1 MKNFGVFFKR
11 TVFFLA
17 TNFIITATLF
27 IVANLVM
34 NHFQIE
40 VQGLNFY
47 IIFYSI
53 IGMGGS
59 FISLWMSKSL
69 AIRAMGVK
77 LIDNKQPISQEYLH
91 LVEKVHFLANKAGL
105 PVKPDVGIYDSPDVN
120 AFATGPSKKNSLV
133 AVSTGLLQHMNSEE
147 VEGVLA
153 HEVAHIAN
161 GDMVTMCLIQGVVNT
176 MVYIIADVLTNM
188 IIAAMK
194 VRRSFFMYIIIRQIV
209 ASLLYIPGSMLVCFF
224 SRWREFRADYGGA
237 KFAGKGKM
245 TAALRSLAQI
255 SQNNALLARQ
265 EPKQS
270 TKYNYLK
277 INSNKKS
284 SLISRLFSTHPP
296 IETRIRRLQYSVL

>member
-1 MKNFGVFFKR
+1 MKTFGMFAKR
-11 TVFFLA
+11 TFFFLA

-27 IVANLVM
+27 IVANFVM
-34 NHFQIE
+34 NYFQIE
-40 VQGLNFY
+40 IQSLNFY

-53 IGMGGS
+53 IGMGGA
-59 FISLWMSKSL
+59 FISLWMSKGV

-105 PVKPDVGIYDSPDVN
+105 PAKPDVGIYDSPDVN

-133 AVSTGLLQHMNSEE
+133 AVSTGLLQHMNAEE
-147 VEGVLA
+147 MEGVLA

-161 GDMVTMCLIQGVVNT
+161 GDMVTMCLIQGIVNT
-176 MVYIIADVLTNM
+176 MVYIIADILTNM
-188 IIAAMK
+188 ILAAMK
-194 VRRSFFMYIIIRQIV
+194 IRRSFFLYIAIRQVV

-255 SQNNALLARQ
+255 SQNNAMLARQ
-265 EPKQS
+265 ESKQS

-277 INSNKKS
+277 ISNHKKP
-284 SLISRLFSTHPP
+284 SLISLLFSTHPP
-296 IETRIRRLQYSVL
+296 IEKRIRRLQYSVL